1 MDTAWISYLDLDYQI
16 THLIITGVI
25 IASMDERIVLQ
36 DTKN

>member
-1 MDTAWISYLDLDYQI
+1 MVTAWISYLGLDYQI